1 MVSRHR
7 VFASSSFGKT
17 DILILIIASHPRTL
31 VKSRSSR
38 HFVIL
43 VCHASF
49 QSRHS
54 TRQASFPHRL
64 FVVIS
69 VPIPPQLLRHSSVTV
84 PSRFSSAFFPEF
96 THGSST
102 SRAPM
107 TRIIIFGSTP
117 PVNPIVIHPKASVMA
132 CKKKRKKCSYGLIII
147 NPFHSIIDS
156 IGIIHL
162 FYGKIPLYLSYPSLR
177 SLFIVSAI
185 QDNHHQSSSIRLS
198 PINHA

>member
-1 MVSRHR
+1 MPSRYSAHTKKSRKMVSRHR

-17 DILILIIASHPRTL
+17 DILIIIIASHPRTL

-38 HFVIL
+38 HFVTL

-64 FVVIS
+64 IVIIS
-69 VPIPPQLLRHSSVTV
+69 VSIPPQLLRHSSVTV
-84 PSRFSSAFFPEF
+84 PSPFSSAFFPEF

-117 PVNPIVIHPKASVMA
+117 PVKSHRHSSKKHLLWRA
-132 CKKKRKKCSYGLIII
+132 KKKKEMQLRSHNYQSI
-147 NPFHSIIDS
+147 PFHNR
-156 IGIIHL
+156 
-162 FYGKIPLYLSYPSLR
+162 LYWHYSSFLR
-177 SLFIVSAI
+177 
-185 QDNHHQSSSIRLS
+185 
-198 PINHA
+198 

>member
-1 MVSRHR
+1 MCMRTFPELWGSFQMPSRYSAHTKKSRKMVSRHR

-64 FVVIS
+64 FVIIS

-132 CKKKRKKCSYGLIII
+132 CKKKKEMQ
-147 NPFHSIIDS
+147 
-156 IGIIHL
+156 
-162 FYGKIPLYLSYPSLR
+162 LR
-177 SLFIVSAI
+177 SH
-185 QDNHHQSSSIRLS
+185 NYQSIPSHNRLYWHYSSFLR
-198 PINHA
+198 